1 MLALACSPEVAMLAK
16 KTSKNQ
22 ITLPKSVVTH
32 FPGVDYFDVQEET
45 GKIILLPVRPNQAE
59 HVRQRLTELK
69 LDEQDIK
76 DAIAWARE
84 S

>member
-1 MLALACSPEVAMLAK
+1 MLAK

-32 FPGVDYFDVQEET
+32 FPDVDYFDVQEE
-45 GKIILLPVRPNQAE
+45 GDKIVLLPVRPNQAE
-59 HVRQRLTELK
+59 DVRKRLAEMGLG
-69 LDEQDIK
+69 EQDVK

>member
-1 MLALACSPEVAMLAK
+1 MLTK

-22 ITLPKSVVTH
+22 ITLPKSVITH
-32 FPGVDYFDVQEET
+32 FPDVDYFDVQEE
-45 GKIILLPVRPNQAE
+45 GDKIILLPVRPNQAE
-59 HVRQRLTELK
+59 KVRQRLAGMGLN
-69 LDEQDIK
+69 DQDVK